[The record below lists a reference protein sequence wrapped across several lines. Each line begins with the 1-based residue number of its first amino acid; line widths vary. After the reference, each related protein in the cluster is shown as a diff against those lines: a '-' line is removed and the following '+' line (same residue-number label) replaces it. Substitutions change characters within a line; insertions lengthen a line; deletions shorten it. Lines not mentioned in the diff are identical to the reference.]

1 MESTPQVPPSAFML
15 EAIFATAK
23 HPKAKRAAEHVRD
36 ACDYLAEHGIEI
48 SVPEVGRL
56 CDKTGPKEQSIRNNK
71 RLMSYVK
78 VRRSEQT
85 LRVQMKSK
93 EVRYETNDV
102 QANAMIYALEADVR
116 REKSQKQNL
125 KQALANAGEYNL
137 NATMR
142 TGKLVRI
149 VPTVTPAGAD
159 VASVVKRLMDPE
171 HLQKFGLTIRTD
183 RIIALDR
190 NNRVFMEKSDVQQL
204 MALIKK
210 DASPGL

>member
-125 KQALANAGEYNL
+125 KQALANAGEYDL

-142 TGKLVRI
+142 TGKLV
-149 VPTVTPAGAD
+149 GAD